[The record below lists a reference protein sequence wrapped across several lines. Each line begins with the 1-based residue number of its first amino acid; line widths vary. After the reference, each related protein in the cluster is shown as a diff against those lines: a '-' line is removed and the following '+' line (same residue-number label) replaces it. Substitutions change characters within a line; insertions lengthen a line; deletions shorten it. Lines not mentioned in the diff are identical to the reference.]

1 MHLAGASH
9 PPLELRLALAAA
21 QMIVYHQRFEYS
33 DSDLRTF
40 VALFEEQKHHF
51 HASYVQKVLAELVGA
66 SKEALARG
74 GEEAEEDEED
84 VLDAAL
90 EKMLDA
96 KMDGMGDFDD
106 DFDDE
111 GLAVEGPGDDDGEGA
126 SDGADEEEDDV
137 LERMLGG
144 ARASKKP
151 RVA

>member
-1 MHLAGASH
+1 M
-9 PPLELRLALAAA
+9 
-21 QMIVYHQRFEYS
+21 YHQRFEYS

-40 VALFEEQKHHF
+40 VALFEEQKHLF
-51 HASYVQKVLAELVGA
+51 HASYVRKVLAELVGA

-74 GEEAEEDEED
+74 GEEAEEDED

-111 GLAVEGPGDDDGEGA
+111 GLAVEGPGDDDDGEGA
-126 SDGADEEEDDV
+126 SDGADEEEEEDDV

>member
-1 MHLAGASH
+1 M
-9 PPLELRLALAAA
+9 
-21 QMIVYHQRFEYS
+21 YHQRFEYS

-40 VALFEEQKHHF
+40 VALFEEQKHRF
-51 HASYVQKVLAELVGA
+51 HAKYVQKVLAELVGA

-74 GEEAEEDEED
+74 GEEAEEDED

-111 GLAVEGPGDDDGEGA
+111 GLAVEGPGDDDDGEGA
-126 SDGADEEEDDV
+126 SDGADEEEEEEDRENLKM
-137 LERMLGG
+137 LERILGG